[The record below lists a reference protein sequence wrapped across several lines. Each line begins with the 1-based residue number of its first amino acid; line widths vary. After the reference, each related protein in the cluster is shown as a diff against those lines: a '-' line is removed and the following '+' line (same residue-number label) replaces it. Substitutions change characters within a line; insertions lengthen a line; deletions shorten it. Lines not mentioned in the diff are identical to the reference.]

1 MLFDGKMERHKGE
14 NFMFELTKE
23 DISRCLI
30 GILNKEIGNDFKYM
44 PFTFTELGVAMLIVY
59 STLIRPLKQT
69 EAL

>member
-1 MLFDGKMERHKGE
+1 
-14 NFMFELTKE
+14 MFELTKE